1 MGSTSDQGFV
11 QDYIAGLQ
19 QELFIYCRLCR
30 RIFPV
35 KFKPRPTVRLRC
47 HCGHE
52 AALLELDVF
61 KTDRAARD
69 HATFYEKVY
78 QAAKSALREAGVPLP
93 PSGKFKLSDFMTG
106 GTVTSTDTPAEDESD
121 IRSSYAEADSDSDI
135 TPETVS
141 ARIDS
146 FGARMA
152 GAKDP
157 FALHEVLNELIE
169 WAFVRRHHDKRARER
184 LLAACQEDMELAP
197 ALVASAR
204 QRLRESGERVRLA
217 FTSFK
222 HLVLVHEEEG
232 ALDEA
237 ISVAE
242 RAAKLGLKGYAERVV
257 ELRQRRD

>member
-1 MGSTSDQGFV
+1 MSTSDQGFV
-11 QDYIAGLQ
+11 QDYAVGQQ

-52 AALLELDVF
+52 APLLELDVF
-61 KTDRAARD
+61 KSDRAARE

-93 PSGKFKLSDFMTG
+93 PSGKFKLSDFMSG
-106 GTVTSTDTPAEDESD
+106 GTIASADTPAEDESD
-121 IRSSYAEADSDSDI
+121 IRSSYVEPGSESDI

-141 ARIDS
+141 ARLDG

-152 GAKDP
+152 GATDP
-157 FALHEVLNELIE
+157 FVLHEVLSELIE
-169 WAFVRRHHDKRARER
+169 WAFVRRHKDPRARER
-184 LLAACQEDMELAP
+184 LLKACAEDMELAP

-222 HLVLVHEEEG
+222 HLVLVHEEDG

-237 ISVAE
+237 IAVAE
-242 RAAKLGLKGYAERVV
+242 RAAKLGLKGYAERAA
-257 ELRQRRD
+257 ELRLRAD